1 MFFLILILIIICI
14 IISFCFSRL
23 ELFIENLN
31 IKIYNFRK
39 IEIIPNYNVI
49 FKMYIFKKVRVLDFN
64 TKKLRIMNKKVDFN
78 NIQKKM
84 IENKHKIKINQ
95 IGIFI
100 KLLKKI
106 KVEIKN
112 KYFEIELGTEDA
124 ALTAILVGIL
134 YIFFSKSKITPVYND
149 TNKISLNYEGV
160 ISVKMI
166 HIIST
171 YILYKKISKK
181 T

>member
-39 IEIIPNYNVI
+39 IEVIPNYNVI

-84 IENKHKIKINQ
+84 IENKPKIKINQ
-95 IGIFI
+95 IGLFI

-106 KVEIKN
+106 KIEIKLN
-112 KYFEIELGTEDA
+112 KKL
-124 ALTAILVGIL
+124 
-134 YIFFSKSKITPVYND
+134 
-149 TNKISLNYEGV
+149 
-160 ISVKMI
+160 
-166 HIIST
+166 
-171 YILYKKISKK
+171 
-181 T
+181 